1 MITIPIIV
9 SKDNETRKIEE
20 SKFEAETKLQ
30 EYIYDNPEI
39 LPIEEIEEEIPF
51 IIAAREVPTN
61 SGPIDAV
68 GLDKNGN
75 IYVIETKL
83 YSNTDKR
90 KVMAQVMDYGAALW
104 KHTEDFQKF
113 MKELRKRYRNKFDE
127 ELDNNLLSTFDIDEE
142 EMEEYIEEVKQ
153 NLDDGKFRFVILM
166 DQVTSRLKDLILFMN
181 QNSMFDVYAVE
192 LDHYTFDD
200 YKVSIP
206 KIYGAEVKKSVG
218 SSSKRK
224 SWDEE
229 SFFED
234 LEDKVDDSNYE
245 KVKKIFEG
253 TKELGEI
260 SYGTGYKKGSIT
272 LRVQSDNDGL
282 VSVYNIYSNGSIRFF
297 NAYQL
302 GEETVQELKE
312 KYCPDLCKKNPDL
325 PDYENSPW
333 RGEVN
338 QIEEGQVDD
347 FIQFYRDVVEEIKGL
362 EVEKH

>member
-1 MITIPIIV
+1 MPIIV
-9 SKDNETRKIEE
+9 SNEEETRKIEE

-39 LPIEEIEEEIPF
+39 LPIEEIEEDTPF

-104 KHTEDFQKF
+104 KHTNDFGEF
-113 MKELRKRYRNKFDE
+113 MKTLRNRYRNKFDK
-127 ELDNNLLSTFDIDEE
+127 ELDNELLSTFDIDEE
-142 EMEEYIEEVKQ
+142 EMEEYLEEVKQ

-181 QNSMFDVYAVE
+181 QNSRFDVYAVE

-200 YKVSIP
+200 YKISIP
-206 KIYGAEVKKSVG
+206 KMYGAEVKKSVG

-224 SWDEE
+224 NWDEE

-234 LEDKVDDSNYE
+234 LKKKVDESDYE
-245 KVKKIFEG
+245 KVKKIYEE

-272 LRVQSDNDGL
+272 LKVPSDDD
-282 VSVYNIYSNGSIRFF
+282 VIASIYNIYSNGVMRFF
-297 NAYQL
+297 KPYQL
-302 GEETVQELKE
+302 GENVEQELKE
-312 KYCPDLCKKNPDL
+312 KYGPDLCEKNPDI
-325 PDYENSPW
+325 PDYKNSPW
-333 RGEVN
+333 KGKVN
-338 QIEEGQVDD
+338 QIEEDQVED
-347 FIQFYRDVVEEIKGL
+347 FIQFYRDVVEEIKEL
-362 EVEKH
+362 KVKKQ